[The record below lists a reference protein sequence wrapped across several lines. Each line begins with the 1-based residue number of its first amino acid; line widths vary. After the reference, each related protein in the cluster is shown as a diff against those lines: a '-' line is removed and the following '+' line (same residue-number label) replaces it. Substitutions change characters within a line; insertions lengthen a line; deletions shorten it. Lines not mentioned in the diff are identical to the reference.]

1 MSYSSKNLSISFNR
15 ASGKEFPVGAS
26 VALTSAGVLDT
37 PTTHELT
44 IGIVASNHEDFG
56 RTTVDTIFTQT
67 VTGTAKVNTNAGV
80 LVKEVWADTATNGK
94 PTYTPATA
102 GDYAIGIALKT
113 ASANNE
119 IEIGILAAPIVKS

>member
-1 MSYSSKNLSISFNR
+1 MAYSSKNLSISFNR
-15 ASGKEFPVGAS
+15 ATGKEFPVGAS

-56 RTTVDTIFTQT
+56 RTTVDTIFTNT
-67 VTGTAKVNTNAGV
+67 VKGIAKVNTNAGV
-80 LVKEVWADTATNGK
+80 LVKEVFTDSVTNNK
-94 PTYTPATA
+94 PTYTLAA
-102 GDYAIGIALKT
+102 QGNYAIGIALTT
-113 ASANNE
+113 ATAGNE